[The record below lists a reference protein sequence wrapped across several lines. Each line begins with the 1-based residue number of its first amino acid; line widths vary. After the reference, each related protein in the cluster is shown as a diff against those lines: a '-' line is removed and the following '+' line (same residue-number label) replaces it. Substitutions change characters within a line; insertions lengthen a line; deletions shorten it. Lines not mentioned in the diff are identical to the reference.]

1 LLTILA
7 LHSPAV
13 RGRRGAPARLVDKT
27 FKGIAPG
34 EVPVQVNPTREL
46 AINLK
51 VAKALGLTI
60 APELL
65 YSTDRLMR

>member
-1 LLTILA
+1 LLTTLA
-7 LHSPAV
+7 LHSPAI
-13 RGRRGAPARLVDKT
+13 RGRGGAPAQLVDKT
-27 FKGIAPG
+27 FQSIAPG
-34 EVPVQVNPTREL
+34 EIPVQVHPTMVL

>member
-1 LLTILA
+1 M
-7 LHSPAV
+7 
-13 RGRRGAPARLVDKT
+13 RLVDKT

-34 EVPVQVNPTREL
+34 EIPVKVNPPMAL